1 MRSLTKITVGLAI
14 LGIAMT
20 SLADSV
26 GAGDPVR
33 SVIDNQAL
41 YNVTGVAALNQAAG
55 YENAQVNG
63 AAFAI
68 VQSGAALA
76 SVSAVQHIST
86 SSLEDPTE
94 ATAII
99 ADEAV
104 SESAGLQQINIVA
117 GNSNLQA
124 NLVAF
129 AVGGIAIADIVLS
142 QTRGDGV
149 LSSGTSGDGDANRV
163 VVEDRALRNLDG
175 VTQVSVIAGSRNV
188 SANVVGLSV
197 SAGVSL

>member
-1 MRSLTKITVGLAI
+1 MLSWDPGMCEPSCTN
-14 LGIAMT
+14 T
-20 SLADSV
+20 SLE
-26 GAGDPVR
+26 P
-33 SVIDNQAL
+33 
-41 YNVTGVAALNQAAG
+41 
-55 YENAQVNG
+55 
-63 AAFAI
+63 
-68 VQSGAALA
+68 SGAHHTLLTLKA
-76 SVSAVQHIST
+76 T
-86 SSLEDPTE
+86 SLEDPTE

-99 ADEAV
+99 ADEAF
-104 SESAGLQQINIVA
+104 SESEGLQQINNVA
-117 GNSNLQA
+117 GNDNLQA
-124 NLVAF
+124 NLVAV